1 MFEPLVKSQIVE
13 DEIITDTEREMR
25 EIFKELEDEAEGA
38 DFDAE
43 SVAEETG
50 FDIKRPWE
58 MQIDSI
64 RDYFGEK
71 IALYFEFVQFFIF
84 HLSYLGVIGIIIQ
97 IIKLV

>member
-1 MFEPLVKSQIVE
+1 
-13 DEIITDTEREMR
+13 MR

-43 SVAEETG
+43 SVADETS

-71 IALYFEFVQFFIF
+71 ISLYFEFVQFFIF
-84 HLSYLGVIGIIIQ
+84 HLSYLGVIGIII
-97 IIKLV
+97 